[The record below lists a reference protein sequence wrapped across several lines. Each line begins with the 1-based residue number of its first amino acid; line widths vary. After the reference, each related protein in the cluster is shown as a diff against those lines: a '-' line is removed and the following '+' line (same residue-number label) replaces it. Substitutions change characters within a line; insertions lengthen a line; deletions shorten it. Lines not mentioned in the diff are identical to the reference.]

1 MPGGHV
7 LDLRRARPYTLY
19 LPGRQPPAASSMDFS
34 LTEQQKQFCDAVAS
48 FARKELAEGAI
59 ARAHAA
65 EFPREVARKMA
76 GTGLL
81 GITIAEAD
89 GGSGGTLMD
98 AVLAI
103 EQVAKFCP
111 RSADAIA

>member
-1 MPGGHV
+1 MP
-7 LDLRRARPYTLY
+7 REARVTFHY
-19 LPGRQPPAASSMDFS
+19 PPSTIHDPRFVRHMDFS
-34 LTEQQKQFCDAVAS
+34 PTDQQRQFCDVVAS

-59 ARAHAA
+59 ARAHAP

-76 GTGLL
+76 GAGLL

-111 RSADAIA
+111 R